1 MYHNS
6 TYVLKVSKNHCG
18 DVYKLIKKIM
28 LENMS
33 LARTKSLVDNVTIG
47 RLCWP
52 CKTLIC

>member
-47 RLCWP
+47 RLC
-52 CKTLIC
+52 